1 MRDVKRNWSDGLI
14 ELCLDHSEDQSAI
27 EKKIADAFHLMYYNS
42 RHTWNEGNTKWMGIP
57 CFQNPLDMWIFQEVI
72 FETKPTVIIE
82 CGSFMGGGSLF
93 FAHMMDAVN
102 ITEHGIGSGVI
113 VSIDT
118 EDKSQARHSRI
129 IKIRG
134 RSTSSLTL
142 DRLRAF
148 IEDTDRIM
156 VVLDSDHTTENV
168 SNEMRIYAPMVSP
181 GCYMVVMDSNLG
193 GHPIDIP
200 EIGPGPMLAI
210 EQFMKTHDEFEIDK
224 SKEKFYFTFAP
235 SGWLRRKDV
244 SEVRK

>member
-1 MRDVKRNWSDGLI
+1 MNQQKSNWSDGLI

-27 EKKIADAFHLMYYNS
+27 ERKIADAFHLMYYNS

-57 CFQNPLDMWIFQEVI
+57 CFQNPLDMWILQEII
-72 FETKPTVIIE
+72 FETRPTIIIE

-93 FAHMMDAVN
+93 FANMMDAAK
-102 ITEHGIGSGVI
+102 IEHGAI
-113 VSIDT
+113 VSIDVANRS
-118 EDKSQARHSRI
+118 EAKHSRI
-129 IKIRG
+129 IKLEG

-142 DRLRAF
+142 DRLKSF
-148 IEDTDRIM
+148 IEEEDKVM

-168 SNEMRIYAPMVSP
+168 SNEMRIYAPMVTP

-210 EQFMKTHDEFEIDK
+210 EQFMKTHDEFEIDR

-235 SGWLRRKDV
+235 SGWLK
-244 SEVRK
+244 KK